1 MNVMGL
7 VDEDH
12 REGRVHYDAKLNF
25 EKLIVKLDKEVLN
38 SLLVFSYSLQSLKK
52 KSQAEI
58 TQK

>member
-38 SLLVFSYSLQSLKK
+38 SLLVFNYSLQSLKK
-52 KSQAEI
+52 ES
-58 TQK
+58 

>member
-1 MNVMGL
+1 MNVMGI

-12 REGRVHYDAKLNF
+12 RDGRVHYDAKLNF

-38 SLLVFSYSLQSLKK
+38 SLLVFGYTLQTRKQN
-52 KSQAEI
+52 SQSEI